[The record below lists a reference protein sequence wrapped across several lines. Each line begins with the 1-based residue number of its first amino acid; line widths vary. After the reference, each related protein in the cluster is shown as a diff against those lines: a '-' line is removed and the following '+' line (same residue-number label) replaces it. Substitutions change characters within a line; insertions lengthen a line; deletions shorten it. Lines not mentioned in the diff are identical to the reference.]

1 MYAIA
6 FFLCILLESEY
17 SIVIFFLRKMQN
29 LSSKFYQIYFSLSIT
44 FNLVL

>member
-1 MYAIA
+1 MYAIV

-17 SIVIFFLRKMQN
+17 SIVIFLGKMQN

>member
-17 SIVIFFLRKMQN
+17 SIVIFFGKN
-29 LSSKFYQIYFSLSIT
+29 AKFIL
-44 FNLVL
+44 